1 MRKEL
6 REKMKN
12 KKDRLLLESEVVAAV
27 DKHTNNYNRLDDD
40 VTCILEEVEEKATI
54 ITMKPEDYK
63 HRDVPDDLFISPT
76 SEVKKEENRF
86 KTIRKVLDRYDKDIS
101 PNILRALSYAIH
113 KDFGSDGIEEMMFW
127 LKFFKHNF
135 YSGSEFQKLLQKQ
148 IEEELGE

>member
-1 MRKEL
+1 ME
-6 REKMKN
+6 N
-12 KKDRLLLESEVVAAV
+12 KKDRLLLESEVIAAV

-40 VTCILEEVEEKATI
+40 ITCILEEVNGIDNVEVTNKRRGDMCLSFGVPEEET
-54 ITMKPEDYK
+54 
-63 HRDVPDDLFISPT
+63 
-76 SEVKKEENRF
+76 KKEDNRF

-101 PNILRALSYAIH
+101 PNILMALSYAIH

-135 YSGSEFQKLLQKQ
+135 YSESEFQKLLQKQ

>member
-1 MRKEL
+1 
-6 REKMKN
+6 MKN

-27 DKHTNNYNRLDDD
+27 DKHTNDYNRLDDD
-40 VTCILEEVEEKATI
+40 ITCILEEVEEKATI

-63 HRDVPDDLFISPT
+63 YKDVPDDLFISPT

-86 KTIRKVLDRYDKDIS
+86 KTIRKVLDRYDKDTS
-101 PNILRALSYAIH
+101 PNILRALSYAIL
-113 KDFGSDGIEEMMFW
+113 KDFDSDDIEEMMLW

-135 YSGSEFQKLLQKQ
+135 YSGSEFQKLLRKQ

>member
-1 MRKEL
+1 
-6 REKMKN
+6 MKN

>member
-1 MRKEL
+1 MA
-6 REKMKN
+6 N
-12 KKDRLLLESEVVAAV
+12 KKDRLLLESGVIAAV

-40 VTCILEEVEEKATI
+40 ITCILEEVKEEATI

-63 HRDVPDDLFISPT
+63 YRDVPNDLFITPT

-127 LKFFKHNF
+127 LKFFEHNF
-135 YSGSEFQKLLQKQ
+135 YSRSNFQELLQKQ

>member
-1 MRKEL
+1 MA
-6 REKMKN
+6 N
-12 KKDRLLLESEVVAAV
+12 KKDRLLRESEVIAAV
-27 DKHTNNYNRLDDD
+27 DKHTNSYNQLDDD
-40 VTCILEEVEEKATI
+40 ITCILEDVEEEATI
-54 ITMKPEDYK
+54 ITIKPEDYK
-63 HRDVPDDLFISPT
+63 HGDVSDDLFITPT

-113 KDFGSDGIEEMMFW
+113 KDFDSDGIEEMMFW

-135 YSGSEFQKLLQKQ
+135 YSGSEFQKLLLKQ

>member
-1 MRKEL
+1 ME
-6 REKMKN
+6 N
-12 KKDRLLLESEVVAAV
+12 KKDRLLLESEVIAAV

-40 VTCILEEVEEKATI
+40 ITCILEEVEEKATI
-54 ITMKPEDYK
+54 ITIKPEDYK
-63 HRDVPDDLFISPT
+63 HGDVSDDLFITPT

-101 PNILRALSYAIH
+101 PNILRALSYTIH
-113 KDFGSDGIEEMMFW
+113 KDFGSDDIEEMMFW

-135 YSGSEFQKLLQKQ
+135 YSGSNFQELLQKQ

>member
-1 MRKEL
+1 MA
-6 REKMKN
+6 N
-12 KKDRLLLESEVVAAV
+12 KKDRLLLESEVIAAV

-40 VTCILEEVEEKATI
+40 ITCILEEVKEEATI

-63 HRDVPDDLFISPT
+63 YRDVPNDLFITPT

-113 KDFGSDGIEEMMFW
+113 KDFGSDGIEEMMLW
-127 LKFFKHNF
+127 LKFFEHNF
-135 YSGSEFQKLLQKQ
+135 YSGSNFQELLQKQ

>member
-1 MRKEL
+1 MA
-6 REKMKN
+6 N
-12 KKDRLLLESEVVAAV
+12 KKDRLLLESGVIAAV

-40 VTCILEEVEEKATI
+40 ITCILEEVKEEATI

-63 HRDVPDDLFISPT
+63 YRDIPNDLFITPT

-113 KDFGSDGIEEMMFW
+113 KDFGSDGIEEIMFW
-127 LKFFKHNF
+127 LKFFEHNF
-135 YSGSEFQKLLQKQ
+135 YSGSNFQELLQKQ

>member
-1 MRKEL
+1 MA
-6 REKMKN
+6 N
-12 KKDRLLLESEVVAAV
+12 KKDRLLLESEVIAAV

-40 VTCILEEVEEKATI
+40 ITCILEDVKEEAFI
-54 ITMKPEDYK
+54 ITMKSEDYK
-63 HRDVPDDLFISPT
+63 GISNDLFIPPT

-113 KDFGSDGIEEMMFW
+113 KDFGSDDIEEMMLW
-127 LKFFKHNF
+127 LKFFEHNF
-135 YSGSEFQKLLQKQ
+135 YSGSNFQELLQKQ

>member
-1 MRKEL
+1 MA
-6 REKMKN
+6 N
-12 KKDRLLLESEVVAAV
+12 KKDRLLLESGVIAAV

-40 VTCILEEVEEKATI
+40 ITCILEEVKEEATI

-63 HRDVPDDLFISPT
+63 YRDVPNDLFITPT

-113 KDFGSDGIEEMMFW
+113 KDFGSDGIEEMMLW
-127 LKFFKHNF
+127 LKFFEHNF
-135 YSGSEFQKLLQKQ
+135 YSGSNFQELLQKQ

>member
-1 MRKEL
+1 
-6 REKMKN
+6 MKN

-63 HRDVPDDLFISPT
+63 HRDVLDDLFISPT

>member
-1 MRKEL
+1 
-6 REKMKN
+6 MKN
-12 KKDRLLLESEVVAAV
+12 KKDRLLLESEVIAAV

>member
-1 MRKEL
+1 MA
-6 REKMKN
+6 N
-12 KKDRLLLESEVVAAV
+12 KKDRLLLESEVIAAV

-40 VTCILEEVEEKATI
+40 ITCILEEVKEEATI
-54 ITMKPEDYK
+54 ITMEPEDYK
-63 HRDVPDDLFISPT
+63 YRDVPNDLFITPT

-113 KDFGSDGIEEMMFW
+113 KDFGSDGIEEMMLW
-127 LKFFKHNF
+127 LKFFEHNF
-135 YSGSEFQKLLQKQ
+135 YSGSNFQELLQKQ

>member
-1 MRKEL
+1 
-6 REKMKN
+6 MKN
-12 KKDRLLLESEVVAAV
+12 KKDRLLLESEVIAAV

-40 VTCILEEVEEKATI
+40 ITCILEDVKEEAAI

-63 HRDVPDDLFISPT
+63 YRDVSDDLFISPT

-86 KTIRKVLDRYDKDIS
+86 KTIRKVFDRYDKDTS

-127 LKFFKHNF
+127 LKFFENNF
-135 YSGSEFQKLLQKQ
+135 YSGSNFQELLQKQ

>member
-1 MRKEL
+1 ME
-6 REKMKN
+6 N
-12 KKDRLLLESEVVAAV
+12 KKDRLLLESEVIAAV

-40 VTCILEEVEEKATI
+40 ITCILEEVEEKATI
-54 ITMKPEDYK
+54 ITIKHEDYK
-63 HRDVPDDLFISPT
+63 HGDVSDDLLIPPT

-113 KDFGSDGIEEMMFW
+113 KDFGSDGIEEMMLW
-127 LKFFKHNF
+127 LKFFEHNF
-135 YSGSEFQKLLQKQ
+135 YSGSNFQELLQKQ

>member
-1 MRKEL
+1 MA
-6 REKMKN
+6 N
-12 KKDRLLLESEVVAAV
+12 KKDRLLLESEVIAAV

-40 VTCILEEVEEKATI
+40 ITCILEDVKEEAAI

-63 HRDVPDDLFISPT
+63 YRDVSDDLFISPT

-86 KTIRKVLDRYDKDIS
+86 KTIRKVFDRYDKDTS

-127 LKFFKHNF
+127 LKFFENNF
-135 YSGSEFQKLLQKQ
+135 YSGSNFQELLQKQ

>member
-1 MRKEL
+1 
-6 REKMKN
+6 MKN

-40 VTCILEEVEEKATI
+40 ITCILEEVKEEATI
-54 ITMKPEDYK
+54 ITMKSEDYK
-63 HRDVPDDLFISPT
+63 GVSDDLFISPT

-101 PNILRALSYAIH
+101 PNILRALSYAIL
-113 KDFGSDGIEEMMFW
+113 KDFDSDDIEEMMLW

>member
-1 MRKEL
+1 MA
-6 REKMKN
+6 N
-12 KKDRLLLESEVVAAV
+12 KKDRLLLESGVIAAV

-40 VTCILEEVEEKATI
+40 ITCILEEVKEEATI

-63 HRDVPDDLFISPT
+63 YRDVPNDLFITPT

-127 LKFFKHNF
+127 LKFFEHNF
-135 YSGSEFQKLLQKQ
+135 YSGSNFQELLQKQ

>member
-1 MRKEL
+1 MA
-6 REKMKN
+6 N
-12 KKDRLLLESEVVAAV
+12 KKDRLLLESEVIAAV
-27 DKHTNNYNRLDDD
+27 DKHTNNYNRLDNDI
-40 VTCILEEVEEKATI
+40 TCILEEVKEEATI
-54 ITMKPEDYK
+54 ITIKPEDYK
-63 HRDVPDDLFISPT
+63 HRDGSDDDLFFIPPT

-113 KDFGSDGIEEMMFW
+113 KDFDSDDIEEMMFW

-135 YSGSEFQKLLQKQ
+135 YSESEFQKLLQKQ